1 MHNGIAMRILLAAL
15 AFAATATSA
24 SAAGDATPFAPFHA
38 EYAAV
43 RNGESLGT
51 TTLVLSDNHD
61 GTWTL
66 RSETTGTSGLAKLAG
81 IHIVETSHF
90 RWHDGRPVAIDY
102 DYRQD
107 SAIKK
112 RTRHAVFDPKTGE
125 ALVEEGGES
134 FRYATAP
141 DLIDRHAVTVA
152 LAADLKRGATGFD
165 YKVAVKDHI
174 EDMRYERAGTE
185 KVEVPGGTFD
195 AVLLR
200 RVGEPGTD
208 RKRIA
213 RSWFAESLG
222 WMPVQIEQSEKKG
235 DTFTLKLVSVHRD

>member
-1 MHNGIAMRILLAAL
+1 MRILLAAL
-15 AFAATATSA
+15 AFASIATTAF
-24 SAAGDATPFAPFHA
+24 AAGAPAPFAPFRA
-38 EYAAV
+38 EYAAL
-43 RNGESLGT
+43 RNDEAIGT
-51 TTLVLSDNHD
+51 TTLVLSDNRD

-66 RSETTGTSGLAKLAG
+66 RSETTGTTGLAKLAG

-90 RWHDGRPVAIDY
+90 RWHEGRPVAIDY

-112 RTRHAVFDPKTGE
+112 RTRHAAFDPKSGE
-125 ALVEEGGES
+125 ALVEEGGQS

-152 LAADLKRGATGFD
+152 LAADLKHGASAFD

-185 KVEVPGGTFD
+185 KLEVPGGTFD
-195 AVLLR
+195 VVLMR

-235 DTFTLKLVSVHRD
+235 DTFTLKLVSVHKD